1 MAAEDKYAGGAIRH
15 LNLKFSTSK
24 IPMLPS
30 VKAAKTNWLLR
41 EYDAC
46 EMGADKASWG
56 IHWNKRDKKEILANQ
71 NKIIWS
77 IMNIGILS
85 IFDTAYI
92 ATW

>member
-46 EMGADKASWG
+46 EMGADKAS
-56 IHWNKRDKKEILANQ
+56 
-71 NKIIWS
+71 
-77 IMNIGILS
+77 
-85 IFDTAYI
+85 
-92 ATW
+92 